1 MWVSCG
7 KVLVKVV
14 KIMVVAFMVILSI
27 KFMVRFAMNVKG
39 INEHHVTMFLKHFF
53 FYLIFLTIDSITLP
67 LPITE
72 PLELVSMNPLNL

>member
-72 PLELVSMNPLNL
+72 PLELESMNHLNL

>member
-39 INEHHVTMFLKHFF
+39 INEHHSRTTRTCVYESLKPLRLGK
-53 FYLIFLTIDSITLP
+53 YQLT
-67 LPITE
+67 
-72 PLELVSMNPLNL
+72 